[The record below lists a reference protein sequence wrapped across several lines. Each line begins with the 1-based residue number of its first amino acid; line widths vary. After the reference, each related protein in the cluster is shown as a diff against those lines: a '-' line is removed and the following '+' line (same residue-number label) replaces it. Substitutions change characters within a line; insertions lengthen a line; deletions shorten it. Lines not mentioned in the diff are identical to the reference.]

1 MNWKKAMLVVGVF
14 ALFVA
19 ATSTRITR
27 EEYIKTYYKVAQQK
41 MKEHG
46 IPASITLAQGI
57 LESDCGNSSLA
68 RKANNHFGIKCH
80 DWTGPS
86 VRYNDDRRNECF
98 RKYKN
103 AAESFED
110 HSTFLTGRG
119 RYESLFNLKPT
130 DYKGW
135 AKGLKKAGYAT
146 DPKYADR
153 LIKIIEEEELYK
165 YDVKF
170 EGTPEMHAPPGAVR
184 DVFYNNAI
192 RYVVAKEGETLAS
205 LAQEFGMRAWEL
217 PNYNDLPKA
226 TKLTEGQIVYV
237 RPKRGKS
244 AKEFKFH
251 KVEAGETMQ
260 EISQKYAIKLNSL
273 YWKNRMEKGTEPK
286 PGDVLFLRYRKPK
299 DFDQ

>member
-1 MNWKKAMLVVGVF
+1 MKGSRIGMLLGIGLIF
-14 ALFVA
+14 IA
-19 ATSTRITR
+19 ATSQRITR
-27 EEYIKTYYKVAQQK
+27 DEYIKTYYKVAQEK
-41 MKEHG
+41 MMEHG

-98 RKYKN
+98 RKYKS

-119 RYESLFNLKPT
+119 RYEFLFDLKST

-135 AKGLKKAGYAT
+135 ARGLKKAGYAT
-146 DPKYADR
+146 DPRYADR

-165 YDVKF
+165 YDRKIS
-170 EGTPEMHAPPGAVR
+170 PEPEQHAAPGEVR
-184 DVFYNNAI
+184 ETFYNNNT

-217 PNYNDLPKA
+217 PQYNDLPKGS
-226 TKLTEGQIVYV
+226 TLDEGEVVYV
-237 RPKRGKS
+237 RPKRGKAS
-244 AKEFKFH
+244 KEFKFH
-251 KVEAGETMQ
+251 KVEAGETMHA
-260 EISQKYAIKLNSL
+260 IAQKYGIKLSSL
-273 YWKNRMEKGTEPK
+273 YWKNRMEKGTQPNV
-286 PGDVLFLRYRKPK
+286 GQVLFLRYRMPK
-299 DFDQ
+299 DYQP